1 MNSLKIETE
10 ANSVGIKLRV
20 FNSSLNRS
28 FKVEFDPLVWEHFPN
43 KLVWAQNLAYLA
55 TLELALMFKVKEVEY
70 NTQFPL
76 FKPFFDELF
85 MKSFTYSGDVES
97 NQPFIYHPQLLD
109 LDLFFSGESIP
120 FVGIAPQV
128 KENSINTLTFGKE
141 SLLSFGLAQ
150 EIGLNPTPLTV
161 IDEDLDL
168 NFRGEKIKSF
178 TNKHLLDLIHKF
190 EQEKGLKV
198 NTVKNELCKLRCNVE
213 WDLDDTDLGSANVI
227 TEFLFFCL
235 PFAYSHHCKYILFGN
250 ENSCN
255 KYYYS
260 SEGVRCYPVYDQS
273 SDWIRH
279 LNGLVNI
286 FTQGK
291 VQVVS
296 LVQPLSEMA
305 VAKILYQRY
314 PQLAKY
320 QMSCHADDLNAENN
334 RWCCNCA
341 KCATCFV
348 FMRGFGFDPN
358 KVGLKDMF
366 DLSYKHLFSLFN
378 HHKDVAQGYYSLKM
392 ARDEQ
397 LLAFYLAVKN
407 GATGELIDLFKKEF
421 MEEAVAREE
430 ELMEEIFK
438 LHPPEN
444 IPTHL
449 WDKVKPILEEEL
461 KK

>member
-1 MNSLKIETE
+1 MNTE
-10 ANSVGIKLRV
+10 VNSTGIQLRL
-20 FNSSLNRS
+20 FNSSFDRK
-28 FKVEFDPLVWEHFPN
+28 FKVEFASEIWEHFPN
-43 KLVWAQNLAYLA
+43 KLVWTQNLAYLA
-55 TLELALMFKVKEVEY
+55 TVELALMFKVKEVEY
-70 NTQFPL
+70 DTPFPI

-85 MKSFTYSGDVES
+85 VKSFTYSGDVDS
-97 NQPFIYHPQLLD
+97 NQPFKYHNPFFD
-109 LDLFFSGESIP
+109 LDLFFSGESVP
-120 FVGIAPQV
+120 FVSIAPSV
-128 KENSINTLTFGKE
+128 EERSINTLTFGKE
-141 SLLSFGLAQ
+141 SLLSFGLAE
-150 EIGLNPTPLTV
+150 EIGLSPTPLTV

-178 TNKHLLDLIHKF
+178 TNKHLWDLIPKF
-190 EQEKGLKV
+190 ELEKGLKV

-227 TEFLFFCL
+227 TEFLFMCL
-235 PFAYSHHCKYILFGN
+235 PYAYSNHSKYIIFGN
-250 ENSCN
+250 EHSCSN
-255 KYYYS
+255 YYYS
-260 SEGVRCYPVYDQS
+260 TEGVRCYPVYDQS
-273 SDWIRH
+273 SDWIKH
-279 LNGLVNI
+279 LNSLVNI

-314 PQLAKY
+314 LQLAKY
-320 QMSCHADDLNAENN
+320 QMSCHADDLKAENN

-348 FMRGFGFDPN
+348 FMKAFGFNPES
-358 KVGLKDMF
+358 VGLKEMF
-366 DLSYKHLFSLFN
+366 DLSYKPLFSLFN
-378 HHKDVAQGYYSLKM
+378 HHKDIAQGYYSLKM
-392 ARDEQ
+392 VRDEQ
-397 LLAFYLAVKN
+397 LLAFYLAVKR
-407 GATGELIDLFKKEF
+407 GAEGELIELFKKEF
-421 MEEAVAREE
+421 MGEAVAREE

-444 IPTHL
+444 IPAQL